1 MKLPIYLQILLGMIL
16 GIVIGAIALFFHSE
30 QFVNDWIKPWGQIFI
45 RLLQLVAVPLVFVS
59 LIKGIIGLTDIG
71 RLSKIGMKAVV
82 FYFMTTVVAIG
93 IGLSLAFIV
102 KPGNFLDS
110 EKARSL
116 MESGK
121 TTTVV
126 TEEQKENAPLDFLNE
141 IIPNNIISAA
151 SDNRKM
157 LQVIFFALLFGVA
170 ALSIGREKT
179 VPVLKLFDSLYHI
192 ILKMVDYVIMVAPF
206 GVMALITGL
215 VVDFSGDIGLF
226 GALALYCITVIVAL
240 LFIMFVFYPLLMK
253 LFTNIPVKK
262 FLREMYP
269 VQMLAF
275 STSSS
280 AATLPLTME
289 VAKQKVGIS
298 SEVCSFILPIGNT
311 VNMDGTSCF
320 QTISVVFI
328 AQVLGLDLSISQIL
342 TIVLMTTLSS
352 IGTPSIPGGSY
363 VILTMVLS
371 SVGIPAQGLALILG
385 VDRPLDMLRTSVN
398 VTGDVTLAA
407 ILDKNHVAEIRNSEA
422 G

>member
-1 MKLPIYLQILLGMIL
+1 MKLPIYLQILLGMVV
-16 GIVIGAIALFFHSE
+16 GVIVGGIALYFHAAP
-30 QFVNDWIKPWGQIFI
+30 FINDWVKPWGQIFI
-45 RLLQLVAVPLVFVS
+45 RLLQLVAMPLVFVS
-59 LIKGIIGLTDIG
+59 LVKGVIGLTDIS
-71 RLSKIGMKAVV
+71 RLSKIGMKTIA
-82 FYFMTTVVAIG
+82 FYLITTVVAIG
-93 IGLSLAFIV
+93 IGLSMAYIV

-110 EKARSL
+110 TKASSLIEESKTSNIVIAEKED
-116 MESGK
+116 MG
-121 TTTVV
+121 
-126 TEEQKENAPLDFLNE
+126 PLAFLDE
-141 IIPNNIISAA
+141 IIPGNIINAA

-157 LQVIFFALLFGVA
+157 LQIIFFAMLFGIA

-179 VPVLKLFDSLYHI
+179 APVLKLFDSLYHI
-192 ILKMVDYVIMVAPF
+192 ILKMVDYVIMIAPF
-206 GVMALITGL
+206 GVMALIAGL
-215 VVDFSGDIGLF
+215 VVDFSGDAALF
-226 GALALYCITVIVAL
+226 GALGLYFITVVIAL
-240 LFIMFVFYPLLMK
+240 FIIMFVFYPTLIK

-289 VAKQKVGIS
+289 VAEQKVGVS
-298 SEVCSFILPIGNT
+298 NEVCSFILPIGNT

-328 AQVLGLDLSISQIL
+328 AQVLGLDLSISQLL

-398 VTGDVTLAA
+398 VTGDVTVAA
-407 ILDKNHVAEIRNSEA
+407 IVDKNHTPATVN
-422 G
+422 